1 MAETYRAQGDAE
13 VARGAWAAVLEQL
26 ERISHPMAG
35 QIRARLRALDSGAVR
50 RPGAM
55 AAR

>member
-1 MAETYRAQGDAE
+1 MAETYQAQGDAE
-13 VARGAWAAVLEQL
+13 AARGAWAAVLEQL